1 MKIIF
6 YIKPSILGRDFV
18 ILRANED
25 PFIVQKLN
33 GDGGLMQKG
42 GNNLYDAHR
51 NK

>member
-1 MKIIF
+1 MKIVL
-6 YIKPSILGRDFV
+6 YIKPLTLGRDFV

-25 PFIVQKLN
+25 PFTVQKLN
-33 GDGGLMQKG
+33 GDGGLMKNG